1 MATKSG
7 TEGNDELNV
16 STWAATWSVYGYG
29 GNDTIT
35 ISNLSI
41 SSVIIDGGAGNDSI
55 YVPMAQNVSIHGGA
69 GDDTIRLSG
78 ATSSGSRSI
87 YGDAGNDFIIGSND
101 AEYIYGGADN
111 DEIYGYMGADH
122 LYGDGGNDILV
133 ATVSYHAVFY
143 DGGADFDTLSIR
155 PNSIYSQYDVNI
167 ASLSGVERIEN
178 TDPVKRAYL
187 VGNGLNLD
195 NIELV
200 DIIGVKGNNGDNLLR
215 SGLSHKN
222 DVNGTPIIMTV
233 EGLGGNDA
241 LRGRANAD
249 WLDGGAGNDQLYG
262 FGGDDTLIGGAGSD
276 EFHFFPNEGT
286 DTIKDFTQGEDL
298 IYIHMT
304 GLYNI
309 STMTTEVDANDLI
322 VNIGSVRLK
331 IENGASMTLTSSDVV
346 LTEATPVY

>member
-1 MATKSG
+1 M
-7 TEGNDELNV
+7 
-16 STWAATWSVYGYG
+16 
-29 GNDTIT
+29 
-35 ISNLSI
+35 
-41 SSVIIDGGAGNDSI
+41 
-55 YVPMAQNVSIHGGA
+55 
-69 GDDTIRLSG
+69 
-78 ATSSGSRSI
+78 
-87 YGDAGNDFIIGSND
+87 
-101 AEYIYGGADN
+101 
-111 DEIYGYMGADH
+111 
-122 LYGDGGNDILV
+122 
-133 ATVSYHAVFY
+133 SYHAVFY

-155 PNSIYSQYDVNI
+155 ANSTYSQYDVNI
-167 ASLSGVERIEN
+167 ASLSGIERIEN

-262 FGGDDTLIGGAGSD
+262 FGGDDALIGGAGSD

-286 DTIKDFTQGEDL
+286 DTIEDFTQGEDL

-304 GLYNI
+304 GLYDPSSMI
-309 STMTTEVDANDLI
+309 THLDGEVPSTLV
-322 VNIGSVRLK
+322 VNMGSLEFK
-331 IENGASMTLTSSDVV
+331 ILNGASLSLTNSDFVF
-346 LTEATPVY
+346 TETSQVY